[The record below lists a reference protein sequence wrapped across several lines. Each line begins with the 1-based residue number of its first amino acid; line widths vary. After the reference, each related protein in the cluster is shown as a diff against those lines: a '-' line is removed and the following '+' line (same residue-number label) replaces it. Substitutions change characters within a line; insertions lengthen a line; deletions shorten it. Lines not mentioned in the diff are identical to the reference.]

1 MLCAVYLFCFC
12 FFFLG
17 ITANSLNPAE
27 PNKMKQAGK
36 KAEIHHRA
44 CYKFSEYLFQ
54 GNKVT
59 LFQGIPFSE
68 G

>member
-1 MLCAVYLFCFC
+1 
-12 FFFLG
+12 
-17 ITANSLNPAE
+17 
-27 PNKMKQAGK
+27 MKQAGK